1 MRTEHVIG
9 NCVHYQPL
17 SSHVVVTVNEGILP
31 SASCQEHMHNDDNE
45 NSTSTLADESAAT
58 IMESEVQIKNIQKVV
73 SPSRL
78 PYRPDIDGLRTIA
91 VVAVV
96 FFHAYRH
103 VFPGGFIGVDIFFVI
118 SGYLITGIIFK
129 QHHLQKFKYSEF
141 YSRRIRRI
149 FPSLLLV
156 MISTLVMGCLWLR
169 VINLEAMV
177 SSLVAGTIFGANIQI
192 MTLKGGYF
200 DPDVDTN
207 PLLHLW
213 SLGVEEQFYI
223 IWPFLAGII
232 IRSERRAGLM
242 MLFLFIG
249 LSFGL
254 NIGLI
259 SVDQKFSFYF
269 PLSRFWQMAVGS
281 VLAYVSSQSF
291 PQSPECSQSVVMKYC
306 EMIVSSVGLCL
317 IVLGFIFVNEDSVFP
332 GWWSLLPTVGAA
344 FLIYAGPE
352 TPFNKY
358 VLGSRFFVFIGKV
371 SYPLYLWHWP
381 LLVYANELYPNGNH
395 RPVWAEPWAMAIFA
409 LLLSIITYY
418 LVENRVRHN
427 KSKLVVPA
435 LSGLMVLLIIM
446 GGIILSHAAYFSVQ
460 EPYIQQLDQPTV
472 LPDNDIRNTTELEP
486 LNSSRGPPVQT
497 ATLEQVRA
505 AVGEWKYPPK
515 MFVSIPRSS
524 PYSSD
529 FGGFIFN
536 PGQNGTI
543 VVLGDSHANMVSHRF
558 VKLFEDSKINNSS
571 FPTIVYKTR
580 DGTPPLPCHS
590 GFASNIALIKKSP
603 PKALLVVTDWPQHIH
618 PGGLAS
624 NQSHSETLRCCRA
637 GYADSC
643 SYQSNEDA
651 DEIIRQF
658 SITIKELVS
667 MNIKVFVANMNP
679 QGNAFRPRSMYDAS
693 GLIQSNLKPMKLSW
707 YRQRHAS
714 LIQKVETAIIDANAT
729 IIDFAVNMCWKD
741 ICEVLDPYGNPI
753 MKDADHFRPF
763 YARNYVDV
771 VDKVIH
777 AAE

>member
-1 MRTEHVIG
+1 MSAKHVIR
-9 NCVHYQPL
+9 NSFRYEPL
-17 SSHVVVTVNEGILP
+17 SSHVIVTVNEETLP
-31 SASCQEHMHNDDNE
+31 PDIDNLQNRNSA
-45 NSTSTLADESAAT
+45 STLADESAAALLDPKAPSQT
-58 IMESEVQIKNIQKVV
+58 DQKVV
-73 SPSRL
+73 AQSHFA
-78 PYRPDIDGLRTIA
+78 YRPDIDGLRTIA

-96 FFHAYRH
+96 IFHAYRH

-129 QHHLQKFKYSEF
+129 QHQLQKFTYREF

-156 MISTLVMGCLWLR
+156 MITTLIMGCLWLR

-177 SSLVAGTIFGANIQI
+177 SSFVAGTIFGANIQI

-223 IWPFLAGII
+223 IWPFLAGIV
-232 IRSERRAGLM
+232 IRSARRVGLT

-281 VLAYVSSQSF
+281 VLAYVSG
-291 PQSPECSQSVVMKYC
+291 QSPSQLPEIPQSVVMKYC
-306 EMIVSSVGLCL
+306 GMIVSSVGLCL
-317 IVLGFIFVNEDSVFP
+317 IILGFTFVNEDSVFP
-332 GWWSLLPTVGAA
+332 GWWSLLPTIGAA

-358 VLGSRFFVFIGKV
+358 VLGSRVFVFIGKV

-515 MFVSIPRSS
+515 MFVSIPQSS
-524 PYSSD
+524 PYSSN
-529 FGGFIFN
+529 FGGEIFN
-536 PGQNGTI
+536 PGQNNTI
-543 VVLGDSHANMVSHRF
+543 VVLGDSHAKMVSHRF
-558 VKLFEDSKINNSS
+558 VRLFEESKSSNSS

-580 DGTPPLPCHS
+580 DGTPSLPCHPD
-590 GFASNIALIKKSP
+590 FASNIALIKKSP
-603 PKALLVVTDWPQHIH
+603 PKVLLVITDWPQFIRLR
-618 PGGLAS
+618 GLAS
-624 NQSHSETLRCCRA
+624 NKSHSELLRCCKA

-643 SYQSNEDA
+643 SYQSPEDA

-658 SITIKELVS
+658 FATIKEIVS
-667 MNIKVFVANMNP
+667 MNIKVFVATLNP
-679 QGNAFRPRSMYDAS
+679 QGMAFHPRSMYDAS

-707 YRQRHAS
+707 YRQKFAN
-714 LIQKVETAIIDANAT
+714 LIERVENAIIDANAT
-729 IIDFAVNMCWKD
+729 IIDFAVNMCWND
-741 ICEVLDPYGNPI
+741 ICEVVDPYGNPI

-763 YARNYVDV
+763 YARKYVDV
-771 VDKVIH
+771 VDKVIY
-777 AAE
+777 AAQESKP